1 MFLFER
7 QLERYIEASKGLLA
21 SEGIDEVLHYFR
33 HDEYE
38 MAYEGLLIELT
49 NTGEYPSNFDFSEW
63 KELGQHYRFD
73 KEVVFDNFIWEKF
86 INWGKSFSDKSL
98 S

>member
-1 MFLFER
+1 MYLFER
-7 QLERYIEASKGLLA
+7 RLERYIEASKALLA

-49 NTGEYPSNFDFSEW
+49 NIGEYPLNIDFLEW
-63 KELGQHYRFD
+63 KELGEHYRLD
-73 KEVVFDNFIWEKF
+73 KEFVFDSFIWEKF
-86 INWGKSFSDKSL
+86 INWGKLYSDKSL